1 MRKTP
6 IFVGMG
12 KRKANLKA
20 KHGGKGRIQM
30 QHEAGKRTGKRPVKP
45 MPRTPAAKAGSFEE
59 WAEKMVSNPLE
70 FLSYTVFIIFV
81 AVCIKMLIF

>member
-59 WAEKMVSNPLE
+59 WAEKFVSNPRKILAFSAVV
-70 FLSYTVFIIFV
+70 FLLTYL
-81 AVCIKMLIF
+81 IKILIT